1 MCYDNTTVL
10 IKYSLHLCRWWD
22 LCCFFFS
29 PEEDILM
36 FTIMNMELLTV
47 DFETSGGILS
57 MQFILL
63 QNLS

>member
-1 MCYDNTTVL
+1 
-10 IKYSLHLCRWWD
+10 
-22 LCCFFFS
+22 
-29 PEEDILM
+29 M
-36 FTIMNMELLTV
+36 FTIMNMKLLTV

>member
-1 MCYDNTTVL
+1 MLRQYHCINKVFITFMQMVGFVL
-10 IKYSLHLCRWWD
+10 
-22 LCCFFFS
+22 FFFF

>member
-1 MCYDNTTVL
+1 MQMVGFVL
-10 IKYSLHLCRWWD
+10 
-22 LCCFFFS
+22 FFFF